1 MSVGQA
7 VGGIVGGAIG
17 AFFGNPIMGAQIGI
31 MAGGYIDPP
40 KGPNIVGPRLT
51 DRKVQV
57 ASYGYQL
64 PRLYG
69 TMEVSGCV
77 FCVEGDA
84 LVEHENKKKQGGKGG
99 SRATNTTY
107 TYSATFGVALAQCSV
122 RAKAGVRR
130 IKIAG
135 QLVYDAGSTDID
147 SIIAS
152 NLQQGGMF
160 RFYDGRDDQEPDPR
174 MQADK
179 GINNVSGHPGLCWL
193 AIYDLDLTEKY
204 GNSLAAAQVQV
215 EIVCEDSGLAVTP
228 LLQINGG
235 SSTYLLELNNVAFL
249 QNRAKYS
256 VMQRDYWSGNVTH
269 VDFYTVVFG
278 ESQELYQSTA
288 TGIGTTTICRP
299 IMVCQSTDMHAI
311 LQVCPSSPF
320 DTSSQIIL
328 YTDTGGVVS
337 TDPMLVAEFPIYK
350 EKTVAIDGDEWF
362 IASREG
368 MEIYKFTNR
377 AIVCKTASSYSIL
390 SIGLSESF
398 VFGLKF
404 EPAST
409 TTITVYKFDRSTL
422 ALLET
427 WTGTGNGYQATIKVV
442 NDTTIYTAIEGG
454 DVLKWVSG
462 AIVSNIGAVVPSSF
476 NDEAN
481 ILPGWFSVFSESP
494 AYVVSTSN
502 YSGLSDYIHIG
513 HANNARTPI
522 KIRDLITEECSLVG
536 LSSSSLDLTGLVN
549 SDVRGY
555 AVTGG
560 GAVRGGLEPL
570 QAAFP
575 FDVVQAGYKV
585 KFISRGGASVASITE
600 SDLGAHA
607 AGEGLPI
614 LLSDAREMSEQ
625 LPDSTTIVYVDA
637 DREYDNGEQTMHQPG
652 STGVS
657 ERRLELALVMTAD
670 EAAQAA
676 DVLNKK
682 QRAERNALA
691 FSLPPMWRH
700 LEPADVVTINHRNRA
715 VDCRITHIEYLP
727 DGRQE
732 CKAVP
737 TSVASYSS
745 TATGSPPTVTEQL
758 TVSLRGTTKALL
770 LDIPRIVSAQDAP
783 GITAALYGQA
793 SGWPGGILMRSDDG
807 GQTWPSMTGFADKSE
822 VFTAVDVLGDGRTD
836 IVDSANSVTVTP
848 NWSAADLYS
857 ITQSQMLAGGN
868 IAAFGADG
876 RWEIIAFRTV
886 IDNTGSYT
894 LRDFMRGRYGT
905 EWAAALHQVGD
916 QLVMLNTTDADFI
929 GLPLTALN
937 SSRLWRAVTNNADIN
952 SSQDIPY
959 AYSGVNLKPLAPVY
973 IKGSRNVVTMDW
985 ELECRMRSRTPVE
998 PFSGIPTPDGE
1009 AAPVYEV
1016 EIWDATWSTLKR
1028 TISGL
1033 STPAATYTN
1042 AQQVADFGLLQSTVY
1057 FKWAKLS
1064 AVVGRGLQVSK
1075 SIYHSIKIDGSNYSP
1090 TVLSMSPLLY
1100 YKMDGNTTTL
1110 TDSGSASSNA
1120 TAAGSLIYQQTSL
1133 LTGGAPGYSIKFTTG
1148 YASAPHVSGMNGGYT
1163 LVFLMQP
1170 TSLPGAENGFLH
1182 KGDASGGG
1190 VQGHYYSLMPDGTL
1204 KCTWHNGSWS
1214 SVNTTGAMFS
1224 AGVKAW
1230 VGIKYDGSTTLTI
1243 YRNGVVFQTITLASA
1258 FVDNGQAFIINGS
1271 KSGGIYGLSVDN
1283 KMDEFAWFNSQLSD
1297 AQMLALY
1304 EES

>member
-17 AFFGNPIMGAQIGI
+17 AFFGNPIIGAQIGI
-31 MAGGYIDPP
+31 TAGGLIDPP
-40 KGPNIVGPRLT
+40 KGANTVGPRLT

-69 TMEVSGCV
+69 TMEVAGCV
-77 FCVEGDA
+77 FWVEGDA

-99 SRATNTTY
+99 SRATSTTY
-107 TYSATFGVALAQCSV
+107 TYSATFGVALAQCAV

-160 RFYDGRDDQEPDPR
+160 KFYDGRDDQEPDPR

-204 GNSLAAAQVQV
+204 SNSLAAAQVQV

-228 LLQINGG
+228 LFQVNAD
-235 SSTYLLELNNVAFL
+235 SSAAVRNLNNVILAPG
-249 QNRAKYS
+249 AAVYS
-256 VMQRDYWSGNVTH
+256 VMQKDPWSGNVTN
-269 VDFYTVVFG
+269 VDFYTSVFG
-278 ESQELYQSTA
+278 ESNDLTLSTE

-299 IMVCQSTDMHAI
+299 IPICQSDNLAAL
-311 LQVCPSSPF
+311 LQTCPASPYDTYSVITLYGNSGGSS
-320 DTSSQIIL
+320 
-328 YTDTGGVVS
+328 S
-337 TDPMLVAEFPIYK
+337 TEAMLVADFNIYK
-350 EKTVAIDGDEWF
+350 DKTAAISGDDWF

-368 MEIYKFTNR
+368 MEIHKFTNR
-377 AIVCKTASSYSIL
+377 AIVGKTASSYNIL

-398 VFGLKF
+398 IFGLKF
-404 EPAST
+404 EPATT

-427 WTGTGNGYQATIKVV
+427 WTGTGNGVKATLQVV
-442 NDTTIYTAIEGG
+442 SDTTIYTALDGG
-454 DVLKWVSG
+454 IILKWVSG
-462 AIVSNIGAVVPSSF
+462 AIVSNIGALVPTSF
-476 NDEAN
+476 NYEAN
-481 ILPGWFSVFSESP
+481 VLPGWFAVYSESP

-502 YSGLSDYIHIG
+502 YSGLNDYIHIG

-522 KIRDLITEECSLVG
+522 KLHDLIIEECSLVG
-536 LSSSSLDLTGLVN
+536 LDASDLDLTELVN

-575 FDVVQAGYKV
+575 FDVIQAGYKV
-585 KFISRGGASVASITE
+585 QFISRGGVSEANIPE

-607 AGEGLPI
+607 NGDAMPI

-682 QRAERNALA
+682 QRAERDALA
-691 FSLPPMWRH
+691 FSLPPTWRM
-700 LEPADVVTINHRNRA
+700 LTPARVVTLNHRNRA
-715 VDCRITHIEYLP
+715 VDCRLTYIEYLP
-727 DGRQE
+727 DGRLE

-737 TSVASYSS
+737 TSVSSYSS
-745 TATGSPPTVTEQL
+745 TATGSPPAVTEQL
-758 TVSLRGTTKALL
+758 TVPLRGTTKALL

-822 VFTAVDVLGDGRTD
+822 VFTAVDVLGSGRTD
-836 IVDSANSVTVTP
+836 IVDSATSVTVTP

-857 ITQSQMLAGGN
+857 ITESQMFAGGN
-868 IAAFGADG
+868 LAAFGADG

-886 IDNTGSYT
+886 VDNTGSYT

-905 EWAAALHQVGD
+905 EWAAGLHQIGD

-1009 AAPVYEV
+1009 VAPVYEV
-1016 EIWDATWSTLKR
+1016 EIWDATWATLKR

-1042 AQQVADFGLLQSTVY
+1042 AQQIADFGLLQSTVY
-1057 FKWAKLS
+1057 LKWAKVS
-1064 AVVGRGLQVSK
+1064 AVVGRGLQVSG
-1075 SIYHSIKIDGSNYSP
+1075 SIYHSIKIDGANYSP

-1110 TDSGSASSNA
+1110 TDAGSAASNA
-1120 TAAGSLIYQQTSL
+1120 TAAGSLSYQQTSL

-1190 VQGHYYSLMPDGTL
+1190 VQGHYYSLMPDGTM
-1204 KCTWHNGSWS
+1204 KCTWYSGSWQ
-1214 SVNTTGAMFS
+1214 SVQTTGAMFS

-1230 VGIKYDGSTTLTI
+1230 VGIKYDGATTLTI
-1243 YRNGVVFQTITLASA
+1243 YRNGVVFQTMTLGSA
-1258 FVDNGQAFIINGS
+1258 FVDNGQALIINGS
-1271 KSGGIYGLSVDN
+1271 KSGAVYGLTVDN